1 MNEVNH
7 MKTDRAITI
16 CLLHVLREYSD
27 ENHILPMQE
36 IRQKMQLLYH
46 IQPDRRT
53 IYSSIALLLDLGYD
67 ISTFEDN
74 KIGYYLQSRTF
85 EQSEILLLTDAVYAY
100 LKASKTTQHASK
112 KEIYTPESY
121 TFK

>member
-1 MNEVNH
+1 

-27 ENHILPMQE
+27 DHILSMQE

-53 IYSSIALLLDLGYD
+53 IYSSIALLVDLGYD

-74 KIGYYLQSRTF
+74 KIGYYLQGRAF
-85 EQSEILLLTDAVYAY
+85 EQSEILLLTDAVYAFPFI
-100 LKASKTTQHASK
+100 SN
-112 KEIYTPESY
+112 
-121 TFK
+121 

>member
-1 MNEVNH
+1 

-85 EQSEILLLTDAVYAY
+85 EQSEILLLTY

-112 KEIYTPESY
+112 KEICTLESS
-121 TFK
+121 TFE